1 MRATRTSATIL
12 GAGFLAITIGAI
24 PAEAQPGGRRP
35 EHRSERVELRELA
48 HRIVVA
54 EAIDV
59 LPKKLKEFYKDH
71 RLEIPSQA
79 LEPTFPERGLDR
91 RFLVDRLLPF
101 PFKGLP
107 RSEDALASRFGEE
120 TERIGRLPWLVHG
133 SYDRL
138 LEAYEA
144 TDKNGILLGSD
155 EMAGF
160 MVDLN
165 SPLNLTKNFD
175 GQDTGQH
182 GLWLRLTQKLPEAMG
197 KDLKLRS
204 DAANF
209 LDKPDEYV
217 FSIMLETYVWADNV
231 LYLDALAAR
240 GKGGYGSYYFD
251 DFARRAGPILRE
263 RLSHAAEDTASYWYT
278 AWTAAGRPV
287 LDKK

>member
-1 MRATRTSATIL
+1 MRATSTAMAALAVGLVSVTV
-12 GAGFLAITIGAI
+12 GTVPAG
-24 PAEAQPGGRRP
+24 AQPGGRRP
-35 EHRSERVELRELA
+35 DPKGAREQLLELA
-48 HRIVVA
+48 HRVVVE

-59 LPKKLKEFYKDH
+59 LPKDLKEFYKDH
-71 RLEIPSQA
+71 RMEMPSQGP
-79 LEPTFPERGLDR
+79 EPDFPDRGPDR
-91 RFLVDRLLPF
+91 RFQVDRLLPF

-107 RSEDALASRFGEE
+107 RTEKALLAKFGEE
-120 TERIGRLPWLVHG
+120 AEKVGRLPWLVHA

-138 LEAYEA
+138 LEAYRAE
-144 TDKNGILLGSD
+144 DKGAVLLGSD

-160 MVDLN
+160 MIDLN
-165 SPLNLTKNFD
+165 SPLNLTVNFD

-182 GLWLRLTQKLPEAMG
+182 GLWLRLTEKLPQAMG

-209 LDKPDEYV
+209 LDQPEGYV
-217 FSIMLETYVWADNV
+217 FSVMLESYVWVDNI

-240 GKGGYGSYYFD
+240 GKDGYGAYYFD

-263 RLSHAAEDTASYWYT
+263 RLSRAAEDTASYWYT
-278 AWTAAGRPV
+278 AWTAAGRPE

>member
-1 MRATRTSATIL
+1 MRAMSTGFAVL
-12 GAGFLAITIGAI
+12 GVGLVAVTVGVV
-24 PAEAQPGGRRP
+24 PAEAQPGGRRREP
-35 EHRSERVELRELA
+35 SGARMQLLELA
-48 HRIVVA
+48 HRVVVE

-59 LPKKLKEFYKDH
+59 LPKQLKSFYKNH
-71 RLEIPSQA
+71 RMEMPSQGP
-79 LEPTFPERGLDR
+79 EPEFPERGPDR
-91 RFLVDRLLPF
+91 RFQVDRLVPF

-107 RSEDALASRFGEE
+107 RSEQAFLSKFGEE
-120 TERIGRLPWLVHG
+120 AEKVGRLPWLVHA

-138 LEAYEA
+138 LEAYRAE
-144 TDKNGILLGSD
+144 DKAEILLGSD

-165 SPLNLTKNFD
+165 GPLNLTQNFD
-175 GQDTGQH
+175 GQNTGQH
-182 GLWLRLTQKLPEAMG
+182 GLWLRLTEKLPQAMG
-197 KDLKLRS
+197 KDLKLHS

-209 LDKPDEYV
+209 LDKPHEYV
-217 FSIMLETYVWADNV
+217 FSVMLETYVWVDNF

-240 GKGGYGSYYFD
+240 GKGGYGEYYFD

-278 AWTAAGRPV
+278 AWTAAGRPE